1 MRRRQ
6 FLSFLGGATAWPLA
20 TRAQQPGRTVRIGRL
35 SPLSRTADI
44 PMLGGLRAGLQQLGW
59 IEGKNL
65 EFEVRFADG
74 QLDRLPAIAAELVQ
88 QNVDVIV
95 TGSNPGA
102 LAAKRATDKIPIVF
116 VTTGDPVAG
125 GLISSLARP
134 DGNLTGITVLGVELN
149 PKRLEVLNEAF
160 GRLKRIGVLINPG
173 SPYSEEF
180 RSHRDATAQALQ
192 VELPLIE
199 ANTSAALPTALGG
212 LASQH
217 IDGLLILAD
226 IIFLTHREAIIE
238 LVAKQG
244 IPAIYPDRAF
254 TLAGGLMFYGAG
266 LPTMYYRAA
275 TVVDKILGGAKAAD
289 IPVEQPTKFDLVI
302 NLRTA
307 KATGLTASPSILA
320 RADEV
325 IE

>member
-1 MRRRQ
+1 MRRRH

-20 TRAQQPGRTVRIGRL
+20 TRAQQLGRTVRIGRL
-35 SPLSRTADI
+35 SPLSKTADI
-44 PMLGGLRAGLQQLGW
+44 PMLGGLRSGLQQLGW

-74 QLDRLPAIAAELVQ
+74 RLDRLPAIAAELIK

-102 LAAKRATDKIPIVF
+102 LAAKQATDTIPVVF
-116 VTTGDPVAG
+116 VTTGNPVAG

-134 DGNLTGITVLGVELN
+134 GGNLTGITVLGVELN
-149 PKRLEVLNEAF
+149 PKRLEMLNEAF
-160 GRLKRIGVLINPG
+160 GKLKRIGVLVNPG

-180 RSHRDATAQALQ
+180 RSHRDDAAQALQ

-199 ANTSAALPTALGG
+199 VNTSSNLPAALGSLT
-212 LASQH
+212 SQH
-217 IDGLLILAD
+217 IDGLLVLAD

-266 LPTMYYRAA
+266 LPAMYYRAA

-307 KATGLTASPSILA
+307 KTLGLTVSPSILA